1 VSPQTEPLLDPF
13 AEGLAAR
20 LDRLAEKAGQVDTGE
35 QQGEEISDTFGD
47 DELDQL
53 ATAIVTQ
60 LRDESTWSGPPP
72 ELRATVLAR
81 ALAAD
86 PPTHTPA
93 DAAAAVEPEPPA
105 LSAVPATE
113 PDADI
118 PGTVTDVPWVPATT
132 PPSPALPP
140 RWRRLRY
147 AVPLAAAA
155 AVLFTV
161 GVVAVDRTIRTDT
174 PTGQHYTATGSLP
187 GGQRPRLDLIVAT
200 SGAAGF
206 AVTIQPHDLPGAGEG
221 LYYAAWL
228 HKPGTDAYV
237 PLGSFHARR
246 AASIRLWSGVS
257 PREYPEFVVTLQRV
271 GQPATPSGPVVATA
285 RLG

>member
-20 LDRLAEKAGQVDTGE
+20 LDRLAERVGQVDTGE
-35 QQGEEISDTFGD
+35 EQGEEIDDTFAD

-53 ATAIVTQ
+53 VIAVVGQ

-86 PPTHTPA
+86 APAQTPA
-93 DAAAAVEPEPPA
+93 DAAVAVEPETPA
-105 LSAVPATE
+105 LSGVPAQ
-113 PDADI
+113 PDADV
-118 PGTVTDVPWVPATT
+118 PRTVTDVPQVPATT

-155 AVLFTV
+155 SILFTV

-187 GGQRPRLDLIVAT
+187 GGQHPRMDLIVAT
-200 SGAAGF
+200 AGAAGF

-228 HKPGTDAYV
+228 HKPGTNAYV
-237 PLGSFHARR
+237 PLGSFHARQ

-271 GQPATPSGPVVATA
+271 GQPPTPSGPVVVTA